1 VKTAHDFNVQRLQGV
16 ASGLNEEDA
25 GVNTVVDNVHAVD
38 LVLSIEVS
46 IETLLDVVHNR
57 APRLIVVDEVTE
69 AGCVNNRQSETDT
82 GLLDIRADGL
92 DGNSLGNDVQARSLA
107 LLGRVKGSV
116 EESVDKG

>member
-1 VKTAHDFNVQRLQGV
+1 M

-57 APRLIVVDEVTE
+57 APRLVVVDEVTE
-69 AGCVNNRQSETDT
+69 AGCVNNSQSETDT

-92 DGNSLGNDVQARSLA
+92 DGNSLGNNVQARSLA
-107 LLGRVKGSV
+107 LLGRVKGGV